1 MRRALLSAEPAA
13 AGEQLLFWQLH
24 VAFSSLSPANYDDP
38 IGKRP
43 NLFSALFFSCCCC
56 CQEEKP
62 STSVG
67 WSVVGEEG
75 SDPHSSVFSLLWHNF
90 PPSKFVLR
98 TIILMPNFLFVLYV
112 ESKKGA
118 TYATRLRIRSFQ
130 LQASRPR
137 NTYGNDNAHI

>member
-38 IGKRP
+38 IWKRP
-43 NLFSALFFSCCCC
+43 NLFSALFFFLLLLLSRR
-56 CQEEKP
+56 KTFDF
-62 STSVG
+62 S

-75 SDPHSSVFSLLWHNF
+75 SDPHFSVFSLLHNF